1 MRIGPPRFYGII
13 KPMPLS
19 LDQLPWLAPLLR
31 AIATVAGAYLLGR
44 LFNRFI
50 AGHLAHLASGSHGPW
65 DNIVV
70 SELRTYV
77 PLWSVL
83 VGLRISLAYW
93 PIPERW
99 LHLAATAISVVGF
112 ASVTFG
118 LAGIATGL
126 LGTYGPRAAPGVPI
140 SGITRAIVR
149 LIVVAGGLLVVLNE
163 IGIEIRPMLAALG
176 VGGLAVALALQE
188 PLANLFAGLF
198 VSLAG
203 QVRIGDHVRLDSG
216 VEGKIVDFNWRSTWL
231 EVPGGSVAVVPNSK
245 LSQSIVTNF
254 NLPNPELAIPVDFTV
269 RFNDVQDGSLFDP
282 SIYGGAQ
289 SEAVYDVNPEQDA
302 LDLSLA
308 RAALL
313 TGLPTLGI
321 CRGAQ
326 VLNVA
331 AGGRL
336 IADLPPSAVEH
347 LHRPNPGEALDFL
360 WHSVT
365 MAPSRLREHL
375 GVDAITVASGHHQ
388 GIDRLGTGL
397 FTSAVAADGL
407 VEAFEDESGLV
418 LGVQW
423 HPEASGTPAAERDA
437 PFLVFAETVREHSCR
452 CARV

>member
-1 MRIGPPRFYGII
+1 
-13 KPMPLS
+13 MPLS

-50 AGHLAHLASGSHGPW
+50 AGHLARLASGSRGPW
-65 DNIVV
+65 DNLVI

-112 ASVTFG
+112 ASVTFA

-126 LGTYGPRAAPGVPI
+126 VGTYGPRAAPGVPI
-140 SGITRAIVR
+140 SGLTRAIVR

-254 NLPNPELAIPVDFTV
+254 NLPNPELAIPVDFTI
-269 RFNDVQDGSLFDP
+269 RFEEDP
-282 SIYGGAQ
+282 SRA
-289 SEAVYDVNPEQDA
+289 E
-302 LDLSLA
+302 
-308 RAALL
+308 RAAL
-313 TGLPTLGI
+313 
-321 CRGAQ
+321 
-326 VLNVA
+326 
-331 AGGRL
+331 
-336 IADLPPSAVEH
+336 
-347 LHRPNPGEALDFL
+347 
-360 WHSVT
+360 
-365 MAPSRLREHL
+365 
-375 GVDAITVASGHHQ
+375 
-388 GIDRLGTGL
+388 
-397 FTSAVAADGL
+397 AVAAAVMRDTPGAAPKFEPVVRFHTFTDLGL
-407 VEAFEDESGLV
+407 KGTVTLRAATWGDQGLIRHRLLIALHDRFRADRIELVSTAPPKASASSPKPDEA
-418 LGVQW
+418 
-423 HPEASGTPAAERDA
+423 TPR
-437 PFLVFAETVREHSCR
+437 
-452 CARV
+452 